1 MNRTVT
7 IDGVKPIELMTEK
20 ERDDYFV
27 KRFGQTYKE
36 FCDETDKKDM
46 SDEAVHKRLSVIPL
60 KKD

>member
-36 FCDETDKKDM
+36 FCDETDKMDM